1 MRLLANVLRPAKIAF
16 LCYPFPS
23 REVTAVLDRLALR
36 PDICGISNCSNLAL
50 FQVQFVSRAISLN
63 NHISDFWPRAKK
75 ECVHRWFRSGI
86 CEEVRYAVKSGRSLA
101 GFAVRVQVRKGL

>member
-1 MRLLANVLRPAKIAF
+1 MRLLANDLGPAKIAF
-16 LCYPFPS
+16 LCYPIPN

-63 NHISDFWPRAKK
+63 NHISDFGREQRKNAST
-75 ECVHRWFRSGI
+75 VGFAAGI
-86 CEEVRYAVKSGRSLA
+86 CEEVRYAVKWTR
-101 GFAVRVQVRKGL
+101 

>member
-23 REVTAVLDRLALR
+23 REVTAALDRLALR

-63 NHISDFWPRAKK
+63 NHISDFWREQKK
-75 ECVHRWFRSGI
+75 NASTVGFAAGI
-86 CEEVRYAVKSGRSLA
+86 CEEVCYAVKSTR
-101 GFAVRVQVRKGL
+101 